1 MTDILDFYSGY
12 EGEPE
17 IIFEMI
23 KDNNCIKAVH
33 IWDGHLLFIVEKA
46 VKTDRGWKGI
56 AGAYYN
62 GDMDD
67 VWEFYNLRECLD
79 DLEKTD
85 ISTEDNETQTVY
97 YALIDL
103 FKEAIEKECIIKVY
117 ND

>member
-1 MTDILDFYSGY
+1 MTEKLDFYSGY

-17 IIFEMI
+17 IIFELI
-23 KDNNCIKAVH
+23 KNAKKIKTIH

-46 VKTDRGWKGI
+46 IKTEFGWKGI

-62 GDMDD
+62 GDMDERWTFD
-67 VWEFYNLRECLD
+67 NLYECLE
-79 DLEKTD
+79 DLEKID
-85 ISTEDNETQTVY
+85 ISTEDKETQTVY

-103 FKEAIEKECIIKVY
+103 FKEAIEKECIVNVY

>member
-1 MTDILDFYSGY
+1 MTDKLDFYSGY

-17 IIFEMI
+17 IIFELI
-23 KDNNCIKAVH
+23 KNNNSIKTVH

-46 VKTDRGWKGI
+46 VKTDIGWKGI

-67 VWEFYNLRECLD
+67 VWEFDNLRECLD
-79 DLEKTD
+79 DLERTD
-85 ISTEDNETQTVY
+85 ISTEDNETQMVY